1 MSNGA
6 ATELEIPGIADDTHR
21 PSVVVSFGLGLD
33 STCLLLRWLTEP
45 QTRDFDLRDMAVV
58 TAMTGDEFRST
69 ARDVEKY
76 VLPLFRE
83 HGVRYIQCARS
94 ERTTTAG
101 GDGVVI
107 LDDSTNPQRLYIDG
121 AYRLSTEMLTAGT
134 VPQLGGARKC
144 SIHAKGWALDPVISM
159 ITGGQPYRHVIGF
172 EAGEQ
177 RRADKDRL
185 FNTAS
190 RTGWYPL
197 IELGWDRQ
205 ACAEYVQ
212 AKLGTSWAKSCCTFC
227 VYAISTAAGRANMV
241 ERYRQEP
248 LAGAEAMFME
258 AVSRRLNE
266 RQTLIAGS
274 SVAEMVSQA
283 GLIEVELAF
292 QRLMDEAEFAVYEV
306 RRVTPRSRGG
316 GKGITARSVRR
327 LATGSRADMDAHLA
341 ELPGRRDIGTDRIV
355 RHRIATADNCEHFY
369 VVAPAVVDNKQ
380 RPSFETLWA
389 QANSDSLF

>member
-1 MSNGA
+1 
-6 ATELEIPGIADDTHR
+6 
-21 PSVVVSFGLGLD
+21 
-33 STCLLLRWLTEP
+33 
-45 QTRDFDLRDMAVV
+45 
-58 TAMTGDEFRST
+58 
-69 ARDVEKY
+69 
-76 VLPLFRE
+76 
-83 HGVRYIQCARS
+83 
-94 ERTTTAG
+94 
-101 GDGVVI
+101 
-107 LDDSTNPQRLYIDG
+107 
-121 AYRLSTEMLTAGT
+121 
-134 VPQLGGARKC
+134 
-144 SIHAKGWALDPVISM
+144 
-159 ITGGQPYRHVIGF
+159 
-172 EAGEQ
+172 
-177 RRADKDRL
+177 
-185 FNTAS
+185 
-190 RTGWYPL
+190 
-197 IELGWDRQ
+197 
-205 ACAEYVQ
+205 
-212 AKLGTSWAKSCCTFC
+212 
-227 VYAISTAAGRANMV
+227 MV